1 MDWKLASAGNQTDM
15 GIQDKIT
22 GRIKQAAGDLTGD
35 DGLRA
40 QGLREERKG
49 EAKEELE
56 RASAE
61 ADLKAQEVAA
71 LERKAAKTKSANRQA
86 R

>member
-1 MDWKLASAGNQTDM
+1 M

-35 DGLRA
+35 GDLRA

-49 EAKEELE
+49 EAKEELR
-56 RASAE
+56 RANAE
-61 ADLKAQEVAA
+61 AESKAQEVAA
-71 LERKAAKTKSANRQA
+71 LERRSAKTKSARA
-86 R
+86 RERP